1 MQAWT
6 RPWGF
11 STGALAR
18 SDFWRGL
25 EIIRRQ
31 RMQAVEISALRFPE
45 LPKLLKAF
53 HEIELSAFRHVSL
66 HFPSAYP
73 PEDETRLVS
82 SLRLAASGIPV
93 VVHPDAIQDFSLW
106 RGLGKSLLI
115 ENMDR
120 RKPLGRTVQEL
131 DMVFEQVPEAQLC
144 FDVAHARQVD
154 TSLTEAFLIL
164 ERFGERLAQVHL
176 SEVSTSGRH
185 GRLSRTA
192 ILAFR
197 ELAPLIPPDVP
208 VILESPVSEE
218 EIEDELAR
226 AKEALPLSG
235 AAVAY
240 G

>member
-1 MQAWT
+1 MQTWT

-18 SDFWRGL
+18 GDFRQGL
-25 EIIRRQ
+25 ELIRELSLP
-31 RMQAVEISALRFPE
+31 AVELSALRLPE
-45 LPKLLKAF
+45 LPLL
-53 HEIELSAFRHVSL
+53 LDAFRELDLSDYAFVSL
-66 HFPSAYP
+66 HFPSEYP
-73 PEDETRLVS
+73 AGREAAFVE
-82 SLRLAASGIPV
+82 SLRHKVPGVPV
-93 VVHPDAIQDFSLW
+93 VVHPDAVSDFAPW
-106 RGLGKSLLI
+106 RGLGASVLV

-120 RKPLGRTVQEL
+120 RKVQGRTVSEL
-131 DMVFEQVPEAQLC
+131 EEVFERLPEARLC

-154 TSLTEAFLIL
+154 SSLTEAFLIL

-197 ELAPLIPPDVP
+197 ELAPYIPPDVP
-208 VILESPVSEE
+208 VILESPVSEA
-218 EIEDELAR
+218 EIEEELVR
-226 AKEALPLSG
+226 AEEALPLSI
-235 AAVAY
+235 AALAF

>member
-18 SDFWRGL
+18 SDFRRG
-25 EIIRRQ
+25 
-31 RMQAVEISALRFPE
+31 VEVVRSHEMYAIELSALRFPE
-45 LPKLLKAF
+45 LPVLLDAF
-53 HEIELSAFRHVSL
+53 HELELRSFHHVSI

-73 PEDETRLVS
+73 AEEEARQVDRLRLV
-82 SLRLAASGIPV
+82 APGTPV
-93 VVHPDAIQDFSLW
+93 IVHPDTIRDFSLW
-106 RGLGKSLLI
+106 RPLGASLLI

-120 RKPLGRTVQEL
+120 RKSLGRTAREL
-131 DMVFEQVPEAQLC
+131 ELVFEQVPEARLC

-164 ERFGERLAQVHL
+164 ECFGDRLAQVHL
-176 SEVSTSGRH
+176 SEVSTSGSH

-192 ILAFR
+192 ILAFQ

-208 VILESPVSEE
+208 VILESPVAEEDIEE
-218 EIEDELAR
+218 ELTR
-226 AKEALPLSG
+226 ATEALPIADASV
-235 AAVAY
+235 AV

>member
-18 SDFWRGL
+18 SDFQRGL
-25 EIIRRQ
+25 ELIRQ
-31 RMQAVEISALRFPE
+31 QGMQAVELSALRLAELPE
-45 LPKLLKAF
+45 LLEAF
-53 HEIELSAFRHVSL
+53 PRIDLSTFRHVSL

-73 PEDETRLVS
+73 GGDEATLVERLRRVAPG
-82 SLRLAASGIPV
+82 LPV
-93 VVHPDAIQDFSLW
+93 VVHPDAIQNHSSW
-106 RGLGKSLLI
+106 KGLGADLLV

-120 RKPLGRTVQEL
+120 RKPLGRTVDEL
-131 DMVFEQVPEAQLC
+131 VRVFEQVPEARLC

-185 GRLSRTA
+185 GRLSRAA

-208 VILESPVSEE
+208 IILESPVRED